1 MVFSSILFLFRF
13 LPVALLLY
21 YIVPQK
27 YRNAVL
33 FIVSLIFYGW
43 DEPLY
48 IFLMLFS
55 TVLDYSVGR
64 AIERSRLGG
73 SQKGAKLALI
83 CSVVINLGLLGF
95 FKYADFAIKTVN
107 FLCGADIPLLELT
120 LPVGISFYTFQT
132 LSYSIDVYRGRV
144 NAQHNIIHF
153 GAYVAMFP
161 QLIAGPIVQYKTVAD
176 ELNHRRVTAD
186 DFAYGIRRFAQ
197 GLAKKVL
204 LANTVGALFSE
215 IAAKTADLSMA
226 EAWLGMVAFGLQ
238 IYFDFSGYS
247 DMAIGMGRM
256 LGFHFLENFDYPFE
270 AKSITEFWSRWH
282 ISLGAFFKEY
292 LYIPLGGNRKGFARQ
307 ILNLFIVWA
316 LTGLWHGA
324 SWNFVIWGICYFV
337 VLVLEKLF
345 LKKWLAKIPA
355 FFAHLYTVVVLLCT
369 WTAFTFPDLANGGYY
384 LKTFFGGGELFNS
397 ALLYDLRSYGAL
409 LLIAA
414 VLTTSFPKKL
424 LKKVIKSERAR
435 FIASLLFIVGAIT
448 LSVMFLVSDSYNPFL
463 YFRF

>member
-1 MVFSSILFLFRF
+1 MPI
-13 LPVALLLY
+13 ALLLY

-33 FIVSLIFYGW
+33 FIVSLVFYGW
-43 DEPLY
+43 DEPFY

-95 FKYADFAIKTVN
+95 FKYSDFLIGTVN
-107 FLCGADIPLLELT
+107 FLCRTDIPLLELT

-132 LSYSIDVYRGRV
+132 LSYSIDVYRGKV
-144 NAQHNIIHF
+144 EVQHNIVNF
-153 GAYVAMFP
+153 GTYVSMFP
-161 QLIAGPIVQYKTVAD
+161 QLIAGPIVQYKTVAK
-176 ELNHRRVTAD
+176 ELNKRRVTAE

-215 IAAKTADLSMA
+215 IAAKTARLSMA

-256 LGFHFLENFDYPFE
+256 LGFRFLENFDYPFE
-270 AKSITEFWSRWH
+270 AKSVSEFWSRWH
-282 ISLGAFFKEY
+282 ISLGSFFREY
-292 LYIPLGGNRKGFARQ
+292 LYIPLGGNRKGVPRQ
-307 ILNLFIVWA
+307 ILNLLIVWA

-324 SWNFVIWGICYFV
+324 SWNFVVWGLCYFV
-337 VLVLEKLF
+337 VLVFEKYVF
-345 LKKWLAKIPA
+345 KKVLAKLPS
-355 FFAHLYTVVVLLCT
+355 FFGHLYTLLVLLVT
-369 WTAFTFPDLANGGYY
+369 WTAFTFPDMANGSYY

-397 ALLYDLRSYGAL
+397 NVLYDLRSYGVL

-414 VLTTSFPKKL
+414 VCSTSLPKKF
-424 LKKVIKSERAR
+424 LKRICKTERSR
-435 FIASLLFIVGAIT
+435 FVFSFCFVFGAIV